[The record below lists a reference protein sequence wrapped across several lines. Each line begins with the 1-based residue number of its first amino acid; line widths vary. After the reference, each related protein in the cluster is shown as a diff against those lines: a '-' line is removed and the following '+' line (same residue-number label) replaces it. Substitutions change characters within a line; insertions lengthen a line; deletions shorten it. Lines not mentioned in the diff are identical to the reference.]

1 MPAASVA
8 AGTRLGVIEGG
19 NRASAP
25 RSSHALAVGRC
36 LTVRGCRT

>member
-25 RSSHALAVGRC
+25 RSSHAL
-36 LTVRGCRT
+36 TVRGCRT